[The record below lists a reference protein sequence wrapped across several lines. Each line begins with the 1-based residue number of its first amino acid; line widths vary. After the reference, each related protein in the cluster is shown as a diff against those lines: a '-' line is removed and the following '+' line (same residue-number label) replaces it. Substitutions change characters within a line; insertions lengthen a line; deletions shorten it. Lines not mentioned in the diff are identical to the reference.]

1 MSKQLEYNLTSG
13 SSYLTQNSDNPKV
26 DGQIIYDNLDAT
38 ATILFGE
45 EYTDEDMEIVIDAL
59 GSGIDGFYDE
69 DVDPQELAE
78 AVDARA
84 KRRGGTGWLNAR

>member
-1 MSKQLEYNLTSG
+1 MTSELEYNLTSG
-13 SSYLTQNSDNPKV
+13 SSYLTQNSEDPEH

-45 EYTDEDMEIVIDAL
+45 EYSEDDMEFVIDAL

-69 DVDPQELAE
+69 DADPQDLAK
-78 AVDARA
+78 AVDQYA
-84 KRRGGTGWLNAR
+84 KRRGGTGWL

>member
-13 SSYLTQNSDNPKV
+13 SSYLTQNSENSEV

-45 EYTDEDMEIVIDAL
+45 EYTDKQMEIVIDAL

-69 DVDPQELAE
+69 DADPQALAQ
-78 AVDARA
+78 AVDQRA
-84 KRRGGTGWLNAR
+84 KKRGGTGWL